1 MRDRSA
7 SARSVPARTD
17 IAMLSMTIPKT
28 HQATGELRF
37 LTQSLSD
44 NLPQPNHPK
53 PVCGISPLV
62 STPSELSVDLAGRQ
76 PDAATSANGDHANT
90 TITHWMSPHVV
101 RSRQAVLDRWSH
113 RYPDHCL
120 SAGDVAIIDCLWAEG
135 PREQS
140 TGAFSPVETRMA
152 QGMRP
157 VGSREIQS

>member
-62 STPSELSVDLAGRQ
+62 STPSELSVDLSGRQ
-76 PDAATSANGDHANT
+76 PDAATSANGDHAHT
-90 TITHWMSPHVV
+90 TIAYWIGPQVV
-101 RSRQAVLDRWSH
+101 RPRQAVLVWWSH
-113 RYPDHCL
+113 RYPDLCL
-120 SAGDVAIIDCLWAEG
+120 SVGWRCRNHRRSVRSAVCGLKAHENK
-135 PREQS
+135 
-140 TGAFSPVETRMA
+140 A
-152 QGMRP
+152 QGFQPCGDGWRR
-157 VGSREIQS
+157 VCDL